1 METVVLIQM
10 LSQLLPTL
18 INLVMHY
25 EELVKNGTE
34 QDKEKMKAYL
44 DTLKWKDWNDIKI
57 EVENAAIPAN
67 ATPTPA
73 N

>member
-25 EELVKNGTE
+25 EELVKGGTE
-34 QDKEKMKAYL
+34 QDKEKMKMYL
-44 DTLKWKDWNDIKI
+44 DTLKWKDWDDIKKEI
-57 EVENAAIPAN
+57 EAN
-67 ATPTPA
+67 PKPTA
-73 N
+73 